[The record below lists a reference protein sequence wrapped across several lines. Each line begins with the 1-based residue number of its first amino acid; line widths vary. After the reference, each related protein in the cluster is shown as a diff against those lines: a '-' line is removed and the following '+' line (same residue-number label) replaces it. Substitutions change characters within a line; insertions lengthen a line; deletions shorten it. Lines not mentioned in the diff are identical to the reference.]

1 MCQTLQFL
9 EWKSK
14 QLQRNT
20 MLQIM
25 AVRPPKTRKRL
36 ETSSKLWPAD
46 RLKKA
51 GVATLKQR
59 ASEGRKVPTLQ
70 RHATEGRT
78 RPSACGCLCLTSLPE
93 PTEASSKL
101 QPSRTP
107 NVRFATGKHH
117 ATEGQTRPSACGCLC
132 VMSLSETTRKQAPN
146 CSLQA
151 SQTCP

>member
-1 MCQTLQFL
+1 MQPPSVQIAASKPSNCSLQV
-9 EWKSK
+9 SK
-14 QLQRNT
+14 TVPAPQRNT

-25 AVRPPKTRKRL
+25 AVRPPKRRKRL
-36 ETSSKLWPAD
+36 
-46 RLKKA
+46 
-51 GVATLKQR
+51 R
-59 ASEGRKVPTLQ
+59 ASEGRKVPTPQ

-101 QPSRTP
+101 QPSSTP
-107 NVRFATGKHH
+107 NVGFATAKHH
-117 ATEGQTRPSACGCLC
+117 ATEGQTCLC
-132 VMSLSETTRKQAPN
+132 VMSLSETTRKPAPN